1 MISFTSAAALSTM
14 GLFSLSLLPTTVNSQ
29 KILTSL
35 AEYDNLRMNSTAPI
49 ERVKNVDVISDSNGN
64 TIGLCNL
71 AMMMPFS
78 FFPGPP
84 PTTPRTP
91 FPFMGVLEGGLAVAL
106 AIQHLNTGDGSV
118 IPEVQGLNENCN
130 VRFTAEYFDS
140 EMSESRAVDQTI
152 DILARE
158 PGKVDEK
165 LPCAF
170 LGNGRSAV
178 TLPTSIITGLNGYPQ
193 FR

>member
-84 PTTPRTP
+84 PQTSDK
-91 FPFMGVLEGGLAVAL
+91 
-106 AIQHLNTGDGSV
+106 ID
-118 IPEVQGLNENCN
+118 CN
-130 VRFTAEYFDS
+130 INILQYF
-140 EMSESRAVDQTI
+140 
-152 DILARE
+152 
-158 PGKVDEK
+158 K
-165 LPCAF
+165 LF
-170 LGNGRSAV
+170 
-178 TLPTSIITGLNGYPQ
+178 
-193 FR
+193 F